1 MEQFLSDDIRDILS
15 SGVEAKD
22 NDKYIYR
29 LDLSSIEVKALLNI
43 FEQIQSNKQLQE
55 ELEYLIKNKQIFKQI
70 KKLYKSSKKQE
81 AMRKATEHRSTIAKE
96 KINNAIN
103 ILRMENKNIS
113 IYSLSKT
120 SGVAYNT
127 IKKYISKELLE
138 DLNK

>member
-1 MEQFLSDDIRDILS
+1 VKQFLSDDVKDILS
-15 SGVEAKD
+15 SGIEPKD

-29 LDLSSIEVKALLNI
+29 LDLSAIEIKALLNI
-43 FEQIQSNKQLQE
+43 FEEVQSNEQLQE
-55 ELEYLIKNKQIFKQI
+55 ELEYLIKSKQIFKRL
-70 KKLYKSSKKQE
+70 KKLHKSAKKQE

-103 ILRMENKNIS
+103 ILRIENKNIS